1 MSTSYSPQS
10 TGNKIITPG
19 NVQSKDLAIS
29 DISRIL
35 PRQNSTGTLRGT
47 QNVGY
52 GDTKIDG
59 SNNRIVLGSSAGTGN
74 VGSIVLDGNTS
85 SIVVSNN
92 ITIDGIGNAII
103 VTNTDGSKVGMG
115 KIPNS
120 SEFGFFSVN
129 SAGKMTYKLVNAIQ
143 YFYDA
148 NGNLIQKVQAG
159 TTYVYNPTDGFV
171 NVTQSGLLPDG
182 SGGFVVAKPGQN
194 VSDVYS

>member
-1 MSTSYSPQS
+1 MSIAYDPKN
-10 TGNKIITPG
+10 TGSKIVTPG
-19 NVQSKDLAIS
+19 NVIAGSLQQSN
-29 DISRIL
+29 ISRTL
-35 PRQNSTGTLRGT
+35 PRQISSGALRGT

-52 GDTKIDG
+52 GNVKIDG
-59 SNNRIVLGSSAGTGN
+59 SNNTIVLGASAGSGT

-85 SIVVSNN
+85 TIIVSEN
-92 ITIDGIGNAII
+92 ININGSTNAII

-129 SAGKMTYKLVNAIQ
+129 SSGKMTYKLVNAIQ
-143 YFYDA
+143 YFYDE
-148 NGNLIQKVQAG
+148 NGNLIQKVQTG

-171 NVTQSGLLPDG
+171 NVTQAGLLPDG

-194 VSDVYS
+194 VSGAYS